1 MANEKKIA
9 PAIMENVRIVFRNF
23 SGLEG
28 QYNRAGDRNFGV
40 LLDPAQAESLEQDGW
55 NVKYLRPREEEDAPQ
70 AWLPVTVAY
79 HKDKSS
85 RDPRVVLVTSR
96 GRTPLKEADIDILDW
111 AEITNVDLIV
121 RPYQWLVNG
130 KSGVKAYLQSIFVTI
145 HEDPLELKYADVPDS
160 AQRCVGPD
168 CPVEY
173 EDE

>member
-9 PAIMENVRIVFRNF
+9 PAVLENVRIVFRNF

-40 LLDPAQAESLEQDGW
+40 LLDPAQAASLERDGW

-111 AEITNVDLIV
+111 AEIVNVDLIV
-121 RPYQWLVNG
+121 RPYQWQIND
-130 KSGVKAYLQSIFVTI
+130 KSGVKAYLKSIFVTI
-145 HEDPLELKYADVPDS
+145 REDPLELKYADIPDS
-160 AQRCVGPD
+160 AQRCVGPH
-168 CPVEY
+168 CSVEY